1 MGKNMR
7 RYALLGALFG
17 LAFPIVSSFLWVYQ
31 QGLVFSPANLLRA
44 QVNNPLQWIIDSA
57 PLFLAFFAYLA
68 GVRQDRVQELNQSMS
83 MRLHERDSLVMELEA
98 TRAELERIVT
108 RQVGQLKAAA
118 QVAREAA
125 TIRDLEELLGL
136 TVNLISERLGFYHAG
151 IFMLDAAREY
161 AVLRAAS
168 SEGGMRMLARQHKLK
183 VGEVGLV
190 GYVAGS
196 GEARIALDVGKD
208 AVFFNNPDLPRTR
221 SEMALPLKTYQRV
234 IGVLDVQSEQVQAF
248 TDEDL
253 KILQTLADQIALA
266 IDNTRLLSES
276 QQALRELQAL
286 YRLQENVGWQDYLQQ
301 RQPAYILDQG
311 EVSPAHPSLETP
323 PSSEE
328 AGAHV
333 LRLPISMRGQGLG
346 QLVLQR
352 ENSESPWTAEETEMV
367 RTTINQVAL
376 ALENARLLEKTR
388 RDAVRERVVTDI
400 SAQLWAST
408 DIHTILRTAVHELGQ
423 TLEASDALIQL
434 ESPVSPEPSGD

>member
-1 MGKNMR
+1 MALRSSSESRTMRPSTSGSRMRFRSCQCQSFHSACEAPGKKR
-7 RYALLGALFG
+7 FRKT
-17 LAFPIVSSFLWVYQ
+17 S
-31 QGLVFSPANLLRA
+31 
-44 QVNNPLQWIIDSA
+44 D
-57 PLFLAFFAYLA
+57 
-68 GVRQDRVQELNQSMS
+68 
-83 MRLHERDSLVMELEA
+83 
-98 TRAELERIVT
+98 
-108 RQVGQLKAAA
+108 
-118 QVAREAA
+118 
-125 TIRDLEELLGL
+125 LGL